1 VVDSSIDG
9 KERILLVLAQP
20 APPGQHFPVRRVD
33 NLAGMPIISQNLLQ
47 EYGMI
52 VNEIMTPHPVCV
64 GLDDRLSKIK
74 HIFDER
80 HFHHVLVVDEGLLVG
95 VISDRD
101 LLKAISGNI
110 GSQRVTVNDLAS
122 LDKAAHMIVTRK
134 PITLMAG
141 AMLSEALAIFNSN
154 RISCIP
160 IVDANMA
167 PVGILSWRDILQH
180 FDQIVALEAERRNVP
195 INK

>member
-1 VVDSSIDG
+1 
-9 KERILLVLAQP
+9 
-20 APPGQHFPVRRVD
+20 
-33 NLAGMPIISQNLLQ
+33 
-47 EYGMI
+47 MI

-74 HIFDER
+74 QIFDER
-80 HFHHVLVVDEGLLVG
+80 HFHHVLVVDDGELVG
-95 VISDRD
+95 IISDRD

-110 GSQRVTVNDLAS
+110 GSQRVTVSELAS

-141 AMLSEALAIFNSN
+141 ALLSDALAIFNSK

-160 IVDANMA
+160 VVDGDGA
-167 PVGILSWRDILQH
+167 PIGILSWRDILQH
-180 FDQIVALEAERRNVP
+180 FDQIVAFEVEQRIAALPKE
-195 INK
+195 